1 MNELDLI
8 LKLVLALLF
17 GGVIGYFREKDKKA
31 AGLRTHI
38 LVCLG
43 SALFSIISIF
53 VAREFPGESAGRIA
67 ASVVTGIGF
76 IGAGTILQAGR
87 SVLGITTAA
96 SIWVTAAIGMALA
109 FGYFNAAIIVTLL
122 SVFVLTFLGKIEK
135 KLFGSTGE
143 G

>member
-17 GGVIGYFREKDKKA
+17 GGAIGYFREKDRKA

-43 SALFSIISIF
+43 SALFSIVSIY
-53 VAREFPGESAGRIA
+53 
-67 ASVVTGIGF
+67 
-76 IGAGTILQAGR
+76 
-87 SVLGITTAA
+87 
-96 SIWVTAAIGMALA
+96 AAIGMALA
-109 FGYFNAAIIVTLL
+109 FGYYPAAIIVTLL